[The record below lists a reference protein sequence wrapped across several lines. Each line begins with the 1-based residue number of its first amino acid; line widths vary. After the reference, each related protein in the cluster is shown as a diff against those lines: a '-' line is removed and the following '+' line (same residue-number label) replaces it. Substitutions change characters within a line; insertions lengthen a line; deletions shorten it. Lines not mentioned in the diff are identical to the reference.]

1 LASYR
6 SYKRGLGRPRGFG
19 EGGLVG
25 GEKKHKS
32 AESFVNKLEHKICQA
47 ENSSLNHAF
56 VFGEK
61 I

>member
-1 LASYR
+1 LEGQA
-6 SYKRGLGRPRGFG
+6 GGFG
-19 EGGLVG
+19 GGLVG

-56 VFGEK
+56 VLGKKSKTFFLRFSC
-61 I
+61 